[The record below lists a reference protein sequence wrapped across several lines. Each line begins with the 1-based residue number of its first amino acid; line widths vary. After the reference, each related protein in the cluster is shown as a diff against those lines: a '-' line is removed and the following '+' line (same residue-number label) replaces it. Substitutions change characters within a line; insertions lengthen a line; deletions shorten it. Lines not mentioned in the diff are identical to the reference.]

1 MTGNFL
7 TDDTKAIILLCG
19 VLGKESA
26 FKPLTQGEYTSLVQ
40 SLIDFQMRPKDLLQK
55 MKIKE
60 VAEASNIDKD
70 RLEKLIGRGVE
81 LGFAVEE
88 WQRNGIW
95 IISRSDPEYPSM
107 LKKNLKEKAPP
118 LLYGAG
124 DKSLLRGGGLA
135 IVGSRNIDQAGE
147 DFTRYVAK
155 LCAKNSVKVVSGGAR
170 GVDQIAMMSA
180 ISSGGV
186 SIGIVSDSL
195 LSKSLEK
202 DFRNAIAHSNLL
214 LISPFNPKAG
224 FFAGNAMA
232 RNKLIYALADYS
244 LVVSSDY
251 NKGGTWSGAV
261 ERLNQNNGINLFV
274 RTGNDVPKG
283 NQKLLEKGAIPWPEI
298 IDDYL
303 LREQLNDAICRK
315 NDLDRQN
322 NLSIED
328 FLSNDDET
336 TVPTMVTNTDKLS
349 LPSQTIYDAVLPTIL
364 KQLKEPKSVDELAS
378 KLDIYKSQ
386 LGVWLKKAVEEGK
399 INKLNNPVR
408 YQANKEK

>member
-26 FKPLTQGEYTSLVQ
+26 YKPLTQGEYTSLVQ

-60 VAEASNIDKD
+60 VAEASNIDID

-147 DFTRYVAK
+147 DFTRHVAK

-186 SIGIVSDSL
+186 TIGIVSDSL

-202 DFRNAIAHSNLL
+202 DFRNAIAHGNLL

-232 RNKLIYALADYS
+232 RNKLIYALADFS

-261 ERLNQNNGINLFV
+261 ERLNQNNGINLSGLVIMCQKVTKNFW
-274 RTGNDVPKG
+274 RKAQSHGL
-283 NQKLLEKGAIPWPEI
+283 KLLMIIICDISLMMPFAEK
-298 IDDYL
+298 
-303 LREQLNDAICRK
+303 
-315 NDLDRQN
+315 
-322 NLSIED
+322 
-328 FLSNDDET
+328 
-336 TVPTMVTNTDKLS
+336 
-349 LPSQTIYDAVLPTIL
+349 TIL
-364 KQLKEPKSVDELAS
+364 KN
-378 KLDIYKSQ
+378 
-386 LGVWLKKAVEEGK
+386 K
-399 INKLNNPVR
+399 IIS
-408 YQANKEK
+408 A

>member
-1 MTGNFL
+1 MNGNFL

-19 VLGKESA
+19 VLGRESVY
-26 FKPLTQGEYTSLVQ
+26 KPLTQGEYTALVQ

-55 MKIKE
+55 MRIKE
-60 VAEASNIDKD
+60 VAESSNIDKE

-95 IISRSDPEYPSM
+95 IVSRSDSEYPSM

-124 DKSLLRGGGLA
+124 DKALLKGGGLA
-135 IVGSRNIDQAGE
+135 IVGSRNIDQSGE
-147 DFTRYVAK
+147 YFARHVAK
-155 LCAKNSVKVVSGGAR
+155 LCAKNKVNVVSGGAR
-170 GVDQIAMMSA
+170 GVDQIAMMSS
-180 ISSGGV
+180 IDSGGA
-186 SIGIVSDSL
+186 SIGIVADNL

-202 DFRNAIAHSNLL
+202 DFRNAIAHGNLL

-232 RNKLIYALADYS
+232 RNKLIYAMADYS

-251 NKGGTWSGAV
+251 NKGGTWSGAI

-283 NQKLLEKGAIPWPEI
+283 NQKLLDKGAIPWPEI
-298 IDDYL
+298 NDDYL
-303 LREQLNDAICRK
+303 LLEHLNYAIYRK
-315 NDLDRQN
+315 NDVDKRN

-328 FLSNDDET
+328 FLYDDSA
-336 TVPTMVTNTDKLS
+336 DKINS
-349 LPSQTIYDAVLPTIL
+349 IYEVVLPVIL
-364 KQLKEPKSVDELAS
+364 EHLKEPKGGDELAVM
-378 KLDIYKSQ
+378 LDILKSQ
-386 LGVWLKKAVEEGK
+386 LSLWLKKAVEEGK
-399 INKLNNPVR
+399 IIKLNNPVR
-408 YQANKEK
+408 YLANKEK